1 MILTAPK
8 YITSPVVQSDT
19 TISALIF
26 SAATNGIV
34 RKKKLKQP
42 ALPKPKPVHNM
53 SSNFYDRMA
62 KKFGGYAFGKSHVDH
77 LTEYPDGDPEKI
89 FKKKLLGLA
98 NKNKIALDAGCGDGK
113 FAFQIA
119 RHFLNITGI
128 DTSKELLKIAGHK
141 KSVLRVKNVI
151 FKFQDA
157 AKTSFS
163 DKSFDLI
170 FSRRGPTAFAEFH
183 RLLKSGGYFI
193 GIDIGEKDCQE
204 IKEIFGRGQDFGQWS
219 ASRLEKDKQKLKK
232 AGFEIVFA
240 KDYLYDEY
248 YASHE
253 DLDLFL
259 QGVPIFEDFDSE
271 KDKKFLE
278 EYVAK
283 FKTEKG
289 IRFPRHR
296 VVIVAKKL

>member
-1 MILTAPK
+1 M
-8 YITSPVVQSDT
+8 T
-19 TISALIF
+19 T
-26 SAATNGIV
+26 
-34 RKKKLKQP
+34 
-42 ALPKPKPVHNM
+42 
-53 SSNFYDRMA
+53 NFYDKVA

-77 LTEYPDGDPEKI
+77 LSEYPTGDPEKV
-89 FKKKLLGLA
+89 FKEKLLGLA
-98 NKNKIALDAGCGDGK
+98 NKNIIALDAGCGDGK

-119 RHFLNITGI
+119 KYFLSITGI
-128 DTSKELLKIAGHK
+128 DVSKELLKIAGHK

-163 DKSFDLI
+163 DKSFNLI

-204 IKEIFGRGQDFGQWS
+204 IKEIFGRGQDFGQWN

-248 YASHE
+248 YALHE

-271 KDKKFLE
+271 KDKKLLG
-278 EYVAK
+278 EYVTK
-283 FKTEKG
+283 FQTEKG
-289 IRFPRHR
+289 IRLPRHR
-296 VVIVAKKL
+296 VVIMARKL

>member
-1 MILTAPK
+1 
-8 YITSPVVQSDT
+8 
-19 TISALIF
+19 
-26 SAATNGIV
+26 
-34 RKKKLKQP
+34 
-42 ALPKPKPVHNM
+42 M
-53 SSNFYDRMA
+53 SSNFYDKVA

-77 LTEYPDGDPEKI
+77 LSEYPTGDPEKI
-89 FKKKLLGLA
+89 FKKKLLGLTD
-98 NKNKIALDAGCGDGK
+98 KNNVALDAGCGDGK

-119 RHFLNITGI
+119 KYFLSITGI
-128 DTSKELLKIAGHK
+128 DMSKELLKIAGHK

-163 DKSFDLI
+163 DKSFDVI
-170 FSRRGPTAFAEFH
+170 YSRRGPTAFTEFH

-204 IKEIFGRGQDFGQWS
+204 IKEIFGRGQGFGRWTS
-219 ASRLEKDKQKLKK
+219 SRLENDKQELKQI
-232 AGFEIVFA
+232 GFEIVFSQ
-240 KDYLYDEY
+240 DYLYDEY

-271 KDKKFLE
+271 KDKQSLR
-278 EYVAK
+278 EYVVN
-283 FKTEKG
+283 FQTEKG
-289 IRFPRHR
+289 IKFPRHR
-296 VVIVAKKL
+296 VVIMAKKL

>member
-1 MILTAPK
+1 M
-8 YITSPVVQSDT
+8 T
-19 TISALIF
+19 T
-26 SAATNGIV
+26 
-34 RKKKLKQP
+34 
-42 ALPKPKPVHNM
+42 
-53 SSNFYDRMA
+53 NFYDKVA

-77 LTEYPDGDPEKI
+77 LSEYPDGDPEEI

-98 NKNKIALDAGCGDGK
+98 NKNKITLDAGCGDGK

-119 RHFLNITGI
+119 KYFLSITGI
-128 DTSKELLKIAGHK
+128 DVSKELLKIAGHK
-141 KSVLRVKNVI
+141 KSALRVKNVI

-157 AKTSFS
+157 ERTSFS
-163 DKSFDLI
+163 DKSFDVI
-170 FSRRGPTAFAEFH
+170 YSRRGPTPFTEFH

-204 IKEIFGRGQDFGQWS
+204 IKEIFGRGQGFGRWI

-240 KDYLYDEY
+240 KDYFYDEY

-271 KDKKFLE
+271 KDKQSLGKYVVKFQ
-278 EYVAK
+278 
-283 FKTEKG
+283 TEKG

-296 VVIVAKKL
+296 VVIVARKL